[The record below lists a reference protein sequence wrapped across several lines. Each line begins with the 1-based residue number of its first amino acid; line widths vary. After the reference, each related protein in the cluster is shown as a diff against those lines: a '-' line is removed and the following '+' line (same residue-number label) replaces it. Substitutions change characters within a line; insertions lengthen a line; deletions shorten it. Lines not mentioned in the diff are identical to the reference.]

1 MGFSFRGKT
10 SEQPIIVSE
19 TDQGTSSA
27 TEAPAADLK
36 KFRKLHQ
43 FDPFLDLDKLDRV
56 DDVLAAG
63 DPEKEAAVEEQ
74 LIIDDSPYPEVRS
87 SVSNMPAERG
97 AVRSGPG
104 NSLTGLT

>member
-10 SEQPIIVSE
+10 SAQPTIVSE
-19 TDQGTSSA
+19 MDQGISSA
-27 TEAPAADLK
+27 TNAPAADLK

-63 DPEKEAAVEEQ
+63 DPEKEATVEEQ
-74 LIIDDSPYPEVRS
+74 LVIDDSPYPEVRS
-87 SVSNMPAERG
+87 SVGNMCPQREVQSVPDQA
-97 AVRSGPG
+97 
-104 NSLTGLT
+104 TC

>member
-19 TDQGTSSA
+19 TDHGISSGTD
-27 TEAPAADLK
+27 APAADLK

-56 DDVLAAG
+56 DDVLATG

-87 SVSNMPAERG
+87 SVSTCRNEMQKSFQIRQ
-97 AVRSGPG
+97 
-104 NSLTGLT
+104 LC

>member
-19 TDQGTSSA
+19 IDQGISSA
-27 TEAPAADLK
+27 TEPPAADLK

-43 FDPFLDLDKLDRV
+43 FDPFLDLDKLETV
-56 DDVLAAG
+56 DNALATG

-87 SVSNMPAERG
+87 SV
-97 AVRSGPG
+97 RSPQADAIIPYQAIC
-104 NSLTGLT
+104 

>member
-10 SEQPIIVSE
+10 SEHPIIVSE
-19 TDQGTSSA
+19 TDHGISSA
-27 TEAPAADLK
+27 TDAPAANLK

-43 FDPFLDLDKLDRV
+43 FDPFLDLDKLDKV

-87 SVSNMPAERG
+87 
-97 AVRSGPG
+97 AVRIPQGDAVTSDQ
-104 NSLTGLT
+104 TTR